1 MIKVQDLTDIPVNFS
16 ILFWNNIESLITRAI
31 KNSND
36 ILHFTEPN
44 KLGIIACMPKA
55 KKKLLLASYKCLEY
69 GFKIASECIAKRTKS
84 LLDN

>member
-16 ILFWNNIESLITRAI
+16 ILFWNNIESFITRAI

-55 KKKLLLASYKCLEY
+55 KKNCYWRPISALNMVSK
-69 GFKIASECIAKRTKS
+69 
-84 LLDN
+84 